1 MKKKLAAII
10 ITAILAATAIFA
22 LVSCGPKNDE
32 HVLNIV
38 CLNKGYGREWID
50 ELVVKFKADH
60 PGYDVNLEATSSAK
74 TLINSHINSRNN
86 IDDLYISV
94 GSEWMSYARLGKLA
108 ELDDI
113 MDDTVDGKK
122 LKDKV
127 NVEYRNSIYYP
138 DRNGDLHT
146 YRLPWISATG
156 GIFYN
161 AKMFED
167 NGWDVPTTYDE
178 LLSLCQTIADAQIPV
193 ASGSGTVQQ
202 RETVKPFVYTSEN
215 PDYFDYTVYTW
226 WAQLAGEQAVK
237 EFTQYASES
246 NYSQSNAT
254 YAKLKDATQLWL
266 NIFGEKSYVCSGNSN
281 NDAQQKFARGEA
293 AMMFNGDWMYNEIS
307 NYNLSNANFKLA
319 IMKTP
324 KAPNATDSD
333 MLYTIGEDQYIAI
346 PESSIKKGL
355 AKDFIKLM
363 VSDYGCKMFLN
374 KAKGVLAYE
383 CDYTENDFGSDTFL
397 KNLIETRN
405 SYETKFTEYPSMQGE
420 VVNSTKMLYLAGN
433 VNIWGTSAY
442 RPYANLLTSATY
454 TIDTAFTNIQNEV
467 ARQWP
472 TWKSNLGLK

>member
-1 MKKKLAAII
+1 MKKRLIAIF
-10 ITAILAATAIFA
+10 ITAVLAVLSVFA
-22 LVSCGPKNDE
+22 LASCGPKNDE
-32 HVLNIV
+32 HTLNIV

-50 ELVVKFKADH
+50 TLVEKFKADH

-94 GSEWMSYARLGKLA
+94 GSDWMSYARQGKLA
-108 ELDDI
+108 QLDDI
-113 MDDTVDGKK
+113 MTDTVDGKQ

-127 NVEYRNSIYYP
+127 STEYQNSIYYP
-138 DRNGDLHT
+138 DRNGNLHT

-167 NGWDVPTTYDE
+167 NGWDVPTTYEE
-178 LLSLCQTIADAQIPV
+178 LATLCQTIVDADISV
-193 ASGSGTVQQ
+193 STGSGTIQTQ
-202 RETVKPFVYTSEN
+202 EKVKPFVYTSEN

-226 WAQLAGEQAVK
+226 WAQLAGEEAVR
-237 EFTQYASES
+237 EFTQYASAE
-246 NYSQSNAT
+246 NYSQNNAT
-254 YAKLKDATQLWL
+254 YAKLKEATQLWYNL
-266 NIFGEKSYVCSGNSN
+266 FGNSAYVCSGNSN
-281 NDAQQKFARGEA
+281 NDAQLKFAKGEA

-307 NYNLSNANFKLA
+307 NYNLTNTNFQLA

-324 KAPNATDSD
+324 KAPNATASD

-346 PESSIKKGL
+346 PESSIKKDL

-363 VSDYGCKMFLN
+363 VSDYGCKVFLSQAN
-374 KAKGVLAYE
+374 GVLAYDCQFE
-383 CDYTENDFGSDTFL
+383 DADYNGDAFL

-405 SYETKFTEYPSMQGE
+405 SYGTKFTEYPSMQGE
-420 VVNSTKMLYLAGN
+420 VTNTTKMLYLAGN

-442 RPYANLLTSATY
+442 RPYANLLSSATF

-467 ARQWP
+467 ARQWS